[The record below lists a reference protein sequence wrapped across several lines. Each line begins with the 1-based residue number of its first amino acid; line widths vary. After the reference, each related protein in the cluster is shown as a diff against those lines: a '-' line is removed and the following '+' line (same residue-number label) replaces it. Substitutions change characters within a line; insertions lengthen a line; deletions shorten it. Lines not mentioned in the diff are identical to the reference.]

1 MARPAVVLVEF
12 SPSGGLFQFGAQLGS
27 ALTRHL
33 EPVEMWTGPDPELSS
48 TTTGFTIRS
57 VLPTW
62 HPADAEVRSRPVRL
76 VRRGMRAAQL
86 VLAWLVLGAHLIR
99 HRPGAVVFSHWR
111 FAFEPLFVAL
121 YSMLLP
127 RTTFALVAHEPFPR
141 SDAKDTSTEKTGR
154 FLTWCFRTAWSRL
167 DAVFVLGQRT
177 KELVLDRW
185 QPRGDVVVIP
195 HGDESIFTRS
205 GGATIGP
212 PSQSGPVALFFGTWT
227 AYKGIDDLLDAF
239 TLVRTANLDAR
250 LVMAGAV
257 GADIDIAA
265 TLEKAT
271 AIGNVETRPGYVEAD
286 DVARIVSSARVV
298 VAPYIRASQSGVV
311 HLAFTFGRPVVATS
325 VGDIGD
331 VVRDGDNG
339 ILVPPRDP
347 EALSQA
353 ILAVLRDDELA
364 DRLGE
369 NGRAGVE
376 GAWDQ
381 AAKLVAD
388 TLGRAQR
395 RGMSTAR
402 SGGTP

>member
-1 MARPAVVLVEF
+1 M
-12 SPSGGLFQFGAQLGS
+12 
-27 ALTRHL
+27 
-33 EPVEMWTGPDPELSS
+33 
-48 TTTGFTIRS
+48 
-57 VLPTW
+57 
-62 HPADAEVRSRPVRL
+62 
-76 VRRGMRAAQL
+76 
-86 VLAWLVLGAHLIR
+86 
-99 HRPGAVVFSHWR
+99 
-111 FAFEPLFVAL
+111 
-121 YSMLLP
+121 
-127 RTTFALVAHEPFPR
+127 VAHEPFPR
-141 SDAKDTSTEKTGR
+141 SDAKDTSTEKSGR
-154 FLTWCFRTAWSRL
+154 FLTWCFRAAWSRL

-185 QPRGDVVVIP
+185 RPHGEVVVIP

-205 GGATIGP
+205 GAVTNGP
-212 PSQSGPVALFFGTWT
+212 PSHSPPVALFFGTWT

-239 TLVRTANLDAR
+239 ALVRATFPDAR

-257 GADIDIAA
+257 GADIDVAA

-286 DVARIVSSARVV
+286 DVAAIVSSARVV

-347 EALSQA
+347 AALAHA
-353 ILAVLRDDELA
+353 ILIMLNDDDLA
-364 DRLGE
+364 DRLGQ
-369 NGRAGVE
+369 NGCAGIA

-395 RGMSTAR
+395 RGMSTVR
-402 SGGTP
+402 SGATP